1 MDFVVDYQT
10 YAMADDATA
19 ELPEPEPRLNLT
31 SDTQSQSLSK
41 VDIQFK
47 LPNLQ
52 NHSNNHTTL
61 TIDSDGSGTTDL
73 YKRMTHYAMSSIDKI
88 QLPNPKGMLG
98 QNSLSEKLSQQE
110 SHNFTNYESK
120 NLDLSKLVS
129 PPSDSSK
136 NTTNLVLSNKLSK
149 ILNNYTLTNY
159 QATVQL
165 RKSLKILEENKE
177 RLSLDEQKLM
187 NPGYVGTLAR
197 RTLRTDLESQLL
209 KEHITVLQEFK
220 PIIRRIKRLSS
231 SVERIQKTSEN
242 LLTNETS
249 KVSMNNVTLQEI
261 DQYRLKAEQLKLKKK
276 ILLSIRDRFTLNQ
289 IEDDV
294 ITNGAI
300 DNTFF
305 NVIKKVIGIKE
316 ESSFLLTLP
325 NLSAGNALIIEVN
338 EILQKTNKKIFN
350 FLIDFLYSFES
361 SSNLL
366 NDHGATEQENLIIF
380 QKSLVFLSNDLELF
394 NEFLKRV
401 TTLRSKSILDEFLS
415 QFDMNSANSK
425 PIVLSAHDP
434 IRYIGDVL
442 ASVHSI
448 IANEADFVKSLF
460 NFQDENLKDT
470 PPSILQQNGTFL
482 NGIDNKLLNDVIQ
495 SLSNSCRIRIEQIV
509 RFEENP
515 TINFEIVRLLKLYR
529 VMFERKGIQDD
540 SSIIN
545 NLKSLEDISKNRI
558 IGYYEEYIKKTASV
572 FDTVNSSDDL
582 LPPEWLSE
590 YMNKLVELFEIY
602 EKTHTAEDEEPED
615 NRLLSYENLQTIVEQ
630 PIKNVLV
637 NRLQGSFP
645 LAKKNEKVKASL
657 LTLEINCFDLIKSRI
672 QPFEGIFAQDDNTR
686 KISTWICDMLNEF
699 TKQMQT
705 LQIKFLF
712 ENTGL
717 DLYNN
722 LVNMIFPVDSVKDE
736 LDYDMYLSLRDNS
749 LMELETIGKHVHD
762 KLNDYLPQALTDVQ
776 GNLLSR
782 LTSPMIADKICDECF
797 KKLSLFYDIFRKV
810 LVHLYPNKKDQVFE
824 ILNFSTDE
832 FDMLVGINH

>member
-1 MDFVVDYQT
+1 MDFVVDYQS
-10 YAMADDATA
+10 YAMADAATA
-19 ELPEPEPRLNLT
+19 ELPEPEPRLKLT
-31 SDTQSQSLSK
+31 SDAQLQSANK
-41 VDIQFK
+41 VDLQFK

-52 NHSNNHTTL
+52 GHSNSDTVPHINNDGA
-61 TIDSDGSGTTDL
+61 DSKDL

-88 QLPNPKGMLG
+88 QLS
-98 QNSLSEKLSQQE
+98 NSGKKLEHIAQIDKLPQQE
-110 SHNFTNYESK
+110 SHDFANYGSK

-129 PPSDSSK
+129 TSNDSTM
-136 NTTNLVLSNKLSK
+136 NTTNLVLSSKLSK
-149 ILNNYTLTNY
+149 ILNNYTLINY
-159 QATVQL
+159 QATTQL
-165 RKSLKILEENKE
+165 RKSLKILEDNKE

-187 NPGYVGTLAR
+187 NPEYVGTLAR

-209 KEHITVLQEFK
+209 KEHITVLEEFK
-220 PIIRRIKRLSS
+220 PIIRRIKRLTS
-231 SVERIQKTSEN
+231 SVEKIQKTGASFINDEID
-242 LLTNETS
+242 
-249 KVSMNNVTLQEI
+249 KVSSNNVALDEI
-261 DQYRLKAEQLKLKKK
+261 NQYRLKAEQLKLKKK
-276 ILLSIRDRFTLNQ
+276 ILLTIRDRFTLNQ
-289 IEDDV
+289 VEDDA
-294 ITNGAI
+294 ITNGI
-300 DNTFF
+300 IGETFF
-305 NVIKKVIGIKE
+305 NVVKKVIAIKD

-325 NLSAGNALIIEVN
+325 NLNAGNALIMGVN

-350 FLIDFLYSFES
+350 YLIDFLYSFES

-366 NDHGATEQENLIIF
+366 NDHGATEQKNLIIF
-380 QKSLVFLSNDLELF
+380 QKSLIFLSNDLELF

-415 QFDMNSANSK
+415 QFDMNSSNSK
-425 PIVLSAHDP
+425 PIILSAHDP

-470 PPSILQQNGTFL
+470 PVSILQQNGTFL
-482 NGIDNKLLNDVIQ
+482 NDIDNKLLNDIIQ

-515 TINFEIVRLLKLYR
+515 IINFEIVRLLKLYR

-545 NLKSLEDISKNRI
+545 NLKSLEDISKDRI
-558 IGYYEEYIKKTASV
+558 IGYYEGYIERIASAE
-572 FDTVNSSDDL
+572 TVNSLDDL

-602 EKTHTAEDEEPED
+602 EKTDAAEDEESED
-615 NRLLSYENLQTIVEQ
+615 NQLLSYRNLQTIVEQ
-630 PIKNVLV
+630 PVKDVLLKQ
-637 NRLQGSFP
+637 LQNLFP
-645 LAKKNEKVKASL
+645 FAKKNEKIKASL
-657 LTLEINCFDLIKSRI
+657 LTIEINCFDLIKSRI
-672 QPFEGIFAQDDNTR
+672 QPFDGVFEQDENSR
-686 KISTWICDMLNEF
+686 KISFWIYGKLNEF

-749 LMELETIGKHVHD
+749 LMELETIGKNVHD

-776 GNLLSR
+776 GNLLFK
-782 LTSPMIADKICDECF
+782 LNSPMIADDICDECF

-810 LVHLYPNKKDQVFE
+810 LVHLYPNDKDRIFE

-832 FDMLVGINH
+832 FNMLTGVTH